1 MSVWRPEREVQIVA
15 GTPPGGGLDRSAR
28 ALLKA
33 IEARRLLDVPMKVN
47 NVAGDGGRNAWKYLD
62 GFAGDPHVLCI
73 SSSNLAT
80 DRLLGARSYDHEVSF
95 TPLAILY
102 TSTSR
107 SSPGPIRVSR
117 LPVTCSSSSGPPPIP
132 SPSRSRPPSAIP
144 TTSRSQRWSVTPEAT

>member
-1 MSVWRPEREVQIVA
+1 MSWYPQREVEIVA

-33 IEARRLLDVPMKVN
+33 IETGRLLDIPVKVN

-62 GFAGDPHVLCI
+62 GLAGNPHVLVI

-80 DRLLGARSYDHEVSF
+80 DRLLGVRSYDHETAF

-102 TSTSR
+102 TEYIAFLT
-107 SSPGPIRVSR
+107 RVDFT
-117 LPVTCSSSSGPPPIP
+117 VK
-132 SPSRSRPPSAIP
+132 
-144 TTSRSQRWSVTPEAT
+144 